1 MVYVSNHCSSPGD
14 ASGQLT
20 AVPPT
25 CPGDTFTFTC
35 NVAGDINGF
44 TIWRVN
50 GNKNLYLVHRSD
62 STASNGPFTAGPGDG
77 FGPGTSATSFTSTL
91 SGTATYLLNDTL
103 VECFGPANN
112 VNRGNLVGNATL
124 KILGVL
130 MLTRSNNWYVLYEWH
145 CNLPIEWHTG

>member
-1 MVYVSNHCSSPGD
+1 MSNHCSSPGD
-14 ASGQLT
+14 VSGQLPQ
-20 AVPPT
+20 APPT

-35 NVAGDINGF
+35 NVTGDINGL

-50 GNKNLYLVHRSD
+50 GSKTLYLMHRSEAD
-62 STASNGPFTAGPGDG
+62 TTTSNGPFTAYRGDG

-112 VNRGNLVGNATL
+112 VEPENLVGNAIL